1 MQKHSSGW
9 IQYMFGSK
17 SIEWCLTK
25 DFKKCNKDIFLWP
38 SECSSWLWLCCERWG
53 NNAERCHKWRK
64 ETLERN
70 PAKERKKENCFQQ
83 SFDCLLNDRKRAVY
97 CHLGMKLAWCMLDKS
112 RVGGELAGGQIKQPR
127 LKFLGRPREVFA
139 WAESDSDTQRG
150 RGIIQLGQQGFK
162 EVCQIG
168 KNLGQKNPRCR
179 TSFTFCLL
187 NLLNHLS
194 QLCADYWLL
203 LRNWCFKAKY
213 EE

>member
-25 DFKKCNKDIFLWP
+25 DFKKCNKDMFLWP

-112 RVGGELAGGQIKQPR
+112 RRRGGI
-127 LKFLGRPREVFA
+127 
-139 WAESDSDTQRG
+139 G
-150 RGIIQLGQQGFK
+150 RGTNKTTSAQILGTTEG
-162 EVCQIG
+162 G
-168 KNLGQKNPRCR
+168 
-179 TSFTFCLL
+179 FCL
-187 NLLNHLS
+187 S
-194 QLCADYWLL
+194 RKWLWHSEGEGYYPARSTGL
-203 LRNWCFKAKY
+203 QRSLPDWEKLGPKKSYLARCCSSARAVI
-213 EE
+213 